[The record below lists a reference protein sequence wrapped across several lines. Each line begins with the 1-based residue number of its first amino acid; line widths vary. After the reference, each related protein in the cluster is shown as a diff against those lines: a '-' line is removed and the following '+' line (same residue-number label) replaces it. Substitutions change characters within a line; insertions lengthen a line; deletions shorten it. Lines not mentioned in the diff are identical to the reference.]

1 MHVRIT
7 WRRIL
12 WLVAAFVALALLVE
26 RAWQAPPVRIGPR
39 PVVLGTA
46 QMQAEV
52 MALAIRQV
60 QPPLPPLP
68 PPPPMVKALSR
79 QEVAAL
85 PLPSSPHTG
94 TAVPAARA
102 DMTTP
107 ADTAPAVKNVG
118 RWRPPRQPTLD
129 TPAPSWA
136 RVMEWTLPFCRQR
149 PAMTDCQNDAPLA
162 RFPDDEGEALFR
174 LRQELEAA
182 QRAANARRSRVPEQA
197 LAGAQR
203 MTLQQLQRTKAEGGP
218 GCDGNVTQRQLQIV
232 SLSRPVFS
240 VDGQWAMISVVSGSC
255 FSGHG
260 QQEKFLLHREDGR
273 WVFER
278 EDWAAEYAAAVGRAP
293 IRGEQIN

>member
-1 MHVRIT
+1 MHVRII

-12 WLVAAFVALALLVE
+12 WWVVAFVALALLAE
-26 RAWQAPPVRIGPR
+26 RAWQAPPVRIGPM

-60 QPPLPPLP
+60 RPPWPPMP
-68 PPPPMVKALSR
+68 PPPLVVRAFPVGQA
-79 QEVAAL
+79 AAL
-85 PLPSSPHTG
+85 PPPSSPHTG
-94 TAVPAARA
+94 TAVPAPSANV
-102 DMTTP
+102 TTP

-129 TPAPSWA
+129 TPVPSWA

-149 PAMTDCQNDAPLA
+149 PAMTDCQDDAPLA
-162 RFPDDEGEALFR
+162 RFPDDEGVELFR
-174 LRQELEAA
+174 LRQELETA
-182 QRAANARRSRVPEQA
+182 QGAANARRSRVPEQA

-203 MTLQQLQRTKAEGGP
+203 MTLQQLQRMKAEGGP

-278 EDWAAEYAAAVGRAP
+278 EDWAAEYAAAVARGP
-293 IRGEQIN
+293 KRGELIN

>member
-1 MHVRIT
+1 MHARIIYK
-7 WRRIL
+7 RIVC
-12 WLVAAFVALALLVE
+12 WALGMLAVALLVE
-26 RAWQAPPVRIGPR
+26 RVWQAPAVRIGPR

-60 QPPLPPLP
+60 RPPWPPMP
-68 PPPPMVKALSR
+68 PPPLVVRAFPVEHA
-79 QEVAAL
+79 AAL
-85 PLPSSPHTG
+85 PPPSSPHTG
-94 TAVPAARA
+94 IAVPAARA

-136 RVMEWTLPFCRQR
+136 GVMEWTLPFCRQR
-149 PAMTDCQNDAPLA
+149 LAMTDCQDDAPLA
-162 RFPDDEGEALFR
+162 RFPDDEGAELFR

-182 QRAANARRSRVPEQA
+182 QGAANVRRSRVPEQA
-197 LAGAQR
+197 LAGV
-203 MTLQQLQRTKAEGGP
+203 QRTTHQQVQMMKMARGS
-218 GCDGNVTQRQLQIV
+218 GCNRDVTQQQLQIV

-255 FSGHG
+255 FDGFG
-260 QQEKFLLHREDGR
+260 IREKFLLHREDGR

-278 EDWAAEYAAAVGRAP
+278 AD
-293 IRGEQIN
+293 RGGGVRSSPGMWPYTW

>member
-1 MHVRIT
+1 MHARIICKHIVC
-7 WRRIL
+7 WV
-12 WLVAAFVALALLVE
+12 VAMLAVALLAE
-26 RAWQAPPVRIGPR
+26 RLWQAPPVRIGPM
-39 PVVLGTA
+39 PVVLGTS

-60 QPPLPPLP
+60 RPPWPPMP
-68 PPPPMVKALSR
+68 PPPPMVKALSM

-85 PLPSSPHTG
+85 PPRPLPHTEA
-94 TAVPAARA
+94 AVPAPSANVA
-102 DMTTP
+102 TP
-107 ADTAPAVKNVG
+107 AGAGAAVKDVG

-162 RFPDDEGEALFR
+162 RFPDDEGEELFR

-182 QRAANARRSRVPEQA
+182 QGAANARRSRVPELA
-197 LAGAQR
+197 LAGVRR
-203 MTLQQLQRTKAEGGP
+203 MNLQQLQRMKAEGRP

-232 SLSRPVFS
+232 SLTRPVFS

-278 EDWAAEYAAAVGRAP
+278 EDWAAEYAAAVARGP
-293 IRGEQIN
+293 VRGEQIN

>member
-1 MHVRIT
+1 MHVRII

-12 WLVAAFVALALLVE
+12 WLVVAFVALALLVE
-26 RAWQAPPVRIGPR
+26 RTWQAPPVRIGPM

-60 QPPLPPLP
+60 RPPWPPMP

-79 QEVAAL
+79 QGGAAL
-85 PLPSSPHTG
+85 PLPPPPHTEA
-94 TAVPAARA
+94 AVPAPLANV
-102 DMTTP
+102 TTP
-107 ADTAPAVKNVG
+107 AGHGAAVKDVG

-149 PAMTDCQNDAPLA
+149 PAMTDCQNDAALA

-197 LAGAQR
+197 LAGTQR
-203 MTLQQLQRTKAEGGP
+203 MTLQQLQRMKAEDGP

-232 SLSRPVFS
+232 SLSRPVFT

-278 EDWAAEYAAAVGRAP
+278 EDWAAEYAAAVWRAP

>member
-1 MHVRIT
+1 MWSV
-7 WRRIL
+7 
-12 WLVAAFVALALLVE
+12 VAFVALALLVE
-26 RAWQAPPVRIGPR
+26 RAWQAPPVRIGPM

-79 QEVAAL
+79 QEVAAV
-85 PLPSSPHTG
+85 PLPPAPHTEA
-94 TAVPAARA
+94 AVPAPSANV
-102 DMTTP
+102 TTP
-107 ADTAPAVKNVG
+107 AGHGPAVKDVG
-118 RWRPPRQPTLD
+118 RWRPPQQPTLD

-149 PAMTDCQNDAPLA
+149 LAMTDCQDDAPLA
-162 RFPDDEGEALFR
+162 RFPDDEGAELFR

-203 MTLQQLQRTKAEGGP
+203 MTLQQLQRMKAEGGP

>member
-1 MHVRIT
+1 MHARIIYK
-7 WRRIL
+7 RIVC
-12 WLVAAFVALALLVE
+12 WVVGMLVVALLVE
-26 RAWQAPPVRIGPR
+26 RVWQAPAVRIGPR

-60 QPPLPPLP
+60 RPPFPPMAPPPLIVRALSMEEAATLP
-68 PPPPMVKALSR
+68 PRPVPRV
-79 QEVAAL
+79 EAAVSA
-85 PLPSSPHTG
+85 PS
-94 TAVPAARA
+94 A

-107 ADTAPAVKNVG
+107 ADTAAAVKNVG

-149 PAMTDCQNDAPLA
+149 PAMTDCQDDAPLA
-162 RFPDDEGEALFR
+162 RFPDDEGAALFR

-182 QRAANARRSRVPEQA
+182 QGAANARRSRVPEQA
-197 LAGAQR
+197 LVGVQR
-203 MTLQQLQRTKAEGGP
+203 MTQQQLQKMKVARGP
-218 GCDGNVTQRQLQIV
+218 GCNRDVTQQQLQIV

-240 VDGQWAMISVVSGSC
+240 LDGQWAMISVVSGSC
-255 FSGHG
+255 FDGFG
-260 QQEKFLLHREDGR
+260 LREKFLLHREDGR

-278 EDWAAEYAAAVGRAP
+278 ED
-293 IRGEQIN
+293 RGGGVRSSPGTWPYTW

>member
-1 MHVRIT
+1 MHVRII

-12 WLVAAFVALALLVE
+12 WLVVALLVLALSVE
-26 RAWQAPPVRIGPR
+26 RGWRAPPVQIGPT
-39 PVVLGTA
+39 PIVLGTA

-60 QPPLPPLP
+60 RPPFPPMP
-68 PPPPMVKALSR
+68 PPPPIVRALSM
-79 QEVAAL
+79 QEAAAL
-85 PLPSSPHTG
+85 PHRPVPHMEAAGPGPS
-94 TAVPAARA
+94 A
-102 DMTTP
+102 DVVRL

-149 PAMTDCQNDAPLA
+149 LAMTDCQDDAPLA
-162 RFPDDEGEALFR
+162 RFPDDEGAELFR

-197 LAGAQR
+197 LAGVQR
-203 MTLQQLQRTKAEGGP
+203 MTQQQLQRMKVARGP
-218 GCDGNVTQRQLQIV
+218 GCNRDATQQQLQIV

-240 VDGQWAMISVVSGSC
+240 IDGQWAMISVVSGSC
-255 FSGHG
+255 FDGFG
-260 QQEKFLLHREDGR
+260 IREKFLLHREDGR

-278 EDWAAEYAAAVGRAP
+278 AD
-293 IRGEQIN
+293 RGGGVRSSPGIWPYTW